1 MYSGAQALACAP
13 DRRSSLPPT
22 EGAAARCSQPAGCP
36 VTGHP
41 RPGPRRSAALARR
54 LWPVRGAARLGAAPG
69 APGSPLR
76 LGKCLVP
83 PHLSA
88 STAALP
94 AGPRHFYRSGE
105 HVFPSPLQVRYFHI
119 SSVIIRLFKRGGK
132 RGKKKKR
139 GGRRGSVAGGGAEI
153 TGFEEPVC
161 KVSSNRF
168 RLSAY
173 SLL

>member
-1 MYSGAQALACAP
+1 MHVP
-13 DRRSSLPPT
+13 RT
-22 EGAAARCSQPAGCP
+22 AAAPC
-36 VTGHP
+36 
-41 RPGPRRSAALARR
+41 PRRKEPRLAARSPPAARLPGIPAPVPGAPR
-54 LWPVRGAARLGAAPG
+54 LSHGGCGRCAGAARLGAAPG

-88 STAALP
+88 SAAALP

-132 RGKKKKR
+132 RGKKKR
-139 GGRRGSVAGGGAEI
+139 GGDAVARWLEAVLKL
-153 TGFEEPVC
+153 PAL
-161 KVSSNRF
+161 KN
-168 RLSAY
+168 LSAKFRPIV
-173 SLL
+173 SGFPLIPCCN

>member
-1 MYSGAQALACAP
+1 MHVP
-13 DRRSSLPPT
+13 RT
-22 EGAAARCSQPAGCP
+22 AAAPC
-36 VTGHP
+36 
-41 RPGPRRSAALARR
+41 PRRKEPRLAARSPPAARLPGIPAPVPGAPR
-54 LWPVRGAARLGAAPG
+54 LSHGGCGRCAGAARLGAAPG
-69 APGSPLR
+69 APGSPLC

-88 STAALP
+88 SAAALP